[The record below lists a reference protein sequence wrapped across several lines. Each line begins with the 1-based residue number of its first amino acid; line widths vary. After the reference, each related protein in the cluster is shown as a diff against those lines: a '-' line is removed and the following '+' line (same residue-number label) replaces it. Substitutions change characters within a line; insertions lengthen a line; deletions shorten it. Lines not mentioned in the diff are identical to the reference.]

1 MRNLSYFCILGG
13 VGGGGGV
20 KGFVNQRGHGDKPF
34 GKTQN

>member
-1 MRNLSYFCILGG
+1 MRNLSYFCIW
-13 VGGGGGV
+13 GGGGGGL